1 MADEPA
7 TEAQK
12 KALYWIGEIETAEK
26 WRADYWKR
34 AKRIIQRYQ
43 NDDWT
48 QDGNVQTQ
56 TTDRRFA
63 ILWSNVQTL
72 GPAVYAK
79 TPQPVVTRRFKDAD
93 PIARVASEVLE
104 RACCYTLDQCD
115 FDSVMQHGR
124 DDYLLI
130 GQGADWIRYVPKFK
144 PVAKGAQP
152 YTAAPAEPAAED
164 VQITNAQDEAREET
178 LDAEEA
184 VVDHI
189 TYDDFLT
196 NPARSWAEVWW
207 VSRRAF
213 LTRAQLIERFGK
225 KLGAAVPLDFDPA
238 KAISG
243 PGASQD
249 PSLDQNAKKGCVYEI
264 WNARTRTVC
273 WVSRG
278 YNKVLLDERDDPL
291 GLTNFFPCPRPLLA
305 TCTPLSI
312 IPIPDYVY
320 YQDQAEEIDEL
331 TARIGVLTDAL
342 QVHGMYDAEHG
353 TELANVFSSPTN
365 YMIPVASWAMLKE
378 GGGIKGA
385 VEWFPIEQVADG
397 LRACVEMRK
406 QLLDD
411 VYQLTG
417 ISDIQRGDTDPDETA
432 KAQGLKASFGNVRVR
447 DKQKEIARYA
457 RDTIRLLGEV
467 IAEKFS
473 PETLAQMTGVKL
485 FPTIEAKQQASQR
498 AQQMQEAA
506 AQGIPT
512 PPVPQAMQDMLKE
525 PAWEEVLQL
534 LRANAKRSFQVDI
547 ETDSTIEPDEAEAK
561 RAFVEFGTMFSQL
574 MTSALPVLQ
583 AFPKAA
589 PLFAEMAKEGAR
601 LFRVSRSMEET
612 IEQVFDQVAQMPPA
626 PQQQKPGPPPPDP
639 AEQQA
644 KLITAAANQTKANA
658 AMVSA
663 QSAAADDQNAHML
676 EQQRTQTDAA
686 IQAAD
691 LQLRDRELDLK
702 EDALKRDPKPQ
713 GVA

>member
-1 MADEPA
+1 MADDPA
-7 TEAQK
+7 TDAQK
-12 KALYWIGEIETAEK
+12 KALYWIGEIESAEK
-26 WRADYWKR
+26 WRRDYWKR

-48 QDGNVQTQ
+48 QDGNIQTQ
-56 TTDRRFA
+56 QVDRRFA

-79 TPQPVVTRRFKDAD
+79 TPQPIVTRRFKDPD
-93 PIARVASEVLE
+93 PVARVASEVLE
-104 RACCYTLDQCD
+104 RACAFTLDQCD
-115 FDSVMQHGR
+115 FDSVMVQGR
-124 DDYLLI
+124 NDYLLI
-130 GQGADWIRYVPKFK
+130 GQGVDWIRYVPKFK
-144 PVAKGAQP
+144 PLE
-152 YTAAPAEPAAED
+152 AEATPGEEAAEGD
-164 VQITNAQDEAREET
+164 VQISNAQDDAREEL
-178 LDAEEA
+178 LDYEEVIA
-184 VVDHI
+184 DHVS
-189 TYDDFLT
+189 YDDFLT

-213 LTRAQLIERFGK
+213 LTRDQLIDRFGK
-225 KLGAAVPLDFDPA
+225 KLGRAIPLDYDPT
-238 KAISG
+238 KAITVTE
-243 PGASQD
+243 P
-249 PSLDQNAKKGCVYEI
+249 DQQEKAKKGCVYEI

-278 YNKVLLDERDDPL
+278 YNKELLDEREDPL
-291 GLTNFFPCPRPLLA
+291 GLSNFFPCPRPLLA

-320 YQDQAEEIDEL
+320 YQDQAEEIDDL
-331 TARIGVLTDAL
+331 TARIGVLSDAL

-353 TELANVFSSPTN
+353 TDLANVFSSPTN

-432 KAQGLKASFGNVRVR
+432 KAQGLKAQFGNIRVR

-457 RDTIRLLGEV
+457 RDTIRLIGEV
-467 IAEKFS
+467 IAEKFA

-485 FPTIEAKQQASQR
+485 FPTMQAKQQAEQQVQMLQQA
-498 AQQMQEAA
+498 AQQ
-506 AQGIPT
+506 GLPV
-512 PPVPQAMQDMLKE
+512 PPVPQAMQEMLKE
-525 PAWEEVLQL
+525 PTWEEVLQL
-534 LRANAKRSFQVDI
+534 LRSNAKRAFQVDI
-547 ETDSTIEPDEAEAK
+547 ETDSTIEPDEAMAK
-561 RAFVEFGTMFSQL
+561 KAFVEFGTMFSGL
-574 MTSALPVLQ
+574 MTAALPVLS

-601 LFRVSRSMEET
+601 LFRVSRTMEEV
-612 IEQVFDQVAQMPPA
+612 IEQVFDEVAQMPPV

-644 KLITAAANQTKANA
+644 KLITASANQTKAQASMLTAQANA
-658 AMVSA
+658 AT
-663 QSAAADDQNAHML
+663 DQTAHQL
-676 EQQRTQTDAA
+676 EQQRTM
-686 IQAAD
+686 AD
-691 LQLRDRELDLK
+691 VANDVAEQQLRTRELDLK
-702 EDALKRDPKPQ
+702 EEALKRDPKPQ